1 MGGKSWNLTLSS
13 RIEKYGGSIHVEHIR
28 TSSTAIETNKRRRKW
43 TRVNNRSKHWQAS
56 ELYHWH
62 RLQFLSPSKYARPLP
77 VVRYLSRYTADTLCR
92 HSRCKWKLC
101 RWCDTCQCAL
111 TQSFLSWATPFRSE
125 SRCEL
130 QTAPVVVNKDEV
142 LSTDRTMVAM
152 GPGRSGAQLLTYL
165 WSLNPTLIS
174 QVLVPY
180 LQRMI
185 SRPTRPGRPARDYP
199 HAALLLNALW
209 GGHLWDDCNA
219 KFRTF
224 EAPSSKKK

>member
-28 TSSTAIETNKRRRKW
+28 TSSTAIETNERPRKW
-43 TRVNNRSKHWQAS
+43 TRVDNRSKHWQAS

-62 RLQFLSPSKYARPLP
+62 RLQFLLLSKYAGPLP
-77 VVRYLSRYTADTLCR
+77 VARYLSRGR

-111 TQSFLSWATPFRSE
+111 TQSFLSWSTPFRSE

-142 LSTDRTMVAM
+142 LSTDWTMVAM
-152 GPGRSGAQLLTYL
+152 SPGRSGAQLSLDLTYL
-165 WSLNPTLIS
+165 WSFTLIS

-180 LQRMI
+180 
-185 SRPTRPGRPARDYP
+185 P
-199 HAALLLNALW
+199 
-209 GGHLWDDCNA
+209 
-219 KFRTF
+219 
-224 EAPSSKKK
+224 